1 MASPYLYEIPEP
13 LIMAI
18 VELALLLILIS
29 LTTSVIRTL
38 RGR

>member
-13 LIMAI
+13 LILAI
-18 VELALLLILIS
+18 AELALLLIFIS

-38 RGR
+38 KG

>member
-13 LIMAI
+13 LITAV
-18 VELALLLILIS
+18 VEIALVLILIS

-38 RGR
+38 KG